1 MWVILI
7 YRRNR
12 SLGKSL
18 HFQKSLLL
26 PEKTSLRDTFDNN
39 AQFIMS
45 FLPISFAKLSV
56 CRDYLL
62 TSGVTPSSVV
72 TMVLMVTI
80 TFQPCNLNLLMQ
92 TELFPLLG
100 DTADK
105 LSTVGGFEKQ
115 FTLCSIVT
123 LWPS

>member
-7 YRRNR
+7 YRRIR

-26 PEKTSLRDTFDNN
+26 PEKTSSRDTFDNN

-45 FLPISFAKLSV
+45 FLPISSAKLSV
-56 CRDYLL
+56 CRDYML
-62 TSGVTPSSVV
+62 TSGVTLSSMV

-105 LSTVGGFEKQ
+105 LSTVGSFEKQ
-115 FTLCSIVT
+115 FTLCSIDT
-123 LWPS
+123 LQLS